1 MPTPDSGASRT
12 SDGRLFFPTLPQVK
26 GLLNIS
32 HVKLRNGNPS
42 FPPTLSF
49 PPPSVIPAVFSGNP
63 RKRVAALDS
72 RD

>member
-1 MPTPDSGASRT
+1 MPTPDSAASRT

-32 HVKLRNGNPS
+32 NVKLRNGNP
-42 FPPTLSF
+42 SF